1 MKIANKKIL
10 TVMLSVTLIHF
21 ILTSI
26 VEYYIAVQIGTSM
39 GQIVAGGL
47 KETRPKSPQAIDE
60 EATKIYQ
67 NMKKK
72 VDAINETWKIP
83 RLLLS
88 LPVKPLMNSFLRE
101 IKRNQLNM
109 VISKEITREQFR
121 TRGLIIDY
129 TANFLNSLSLGF
141 MVYIILRILKGK
153 RRQAVL
159 LGE

>member
-1 MKIANKKIL
+1 
-10 TVMLSVTLIHF
+10 MLSVTVIHF

-26 VEYYIAVQIGTSM
+26 VGYYIAVQIGTPM
-39 GQIVAGGL
+39 GQIVASGL
-47 KETRPKSPQAIDE
+47 KEASKSSQAPDE
-60 EATKIYQ
+60 EASKIYQ

-83 RLLLS
+83 SLLIS

-101 IKRNQLNM
+101 IKKNQLNM

-121 TRGLIIDY
+121 TQCLIIDY

-141 MVYIILRILKGK
+141 MVYIILRILKS
-153 RRQAVL
+153 RAEDRESRL
-159 LGE
+159 S

>member
-1 MKIANKKIL
+1 
-10 TVMLSVTLIHF
+10 MLSVTVIHF

-26 VEYYIAVQIGTSM
+26 VGYYIAVQIGTPM

-47 KETRPKSPQAIDE
+47 KETRQKSPQAPDE

-101 IKRNQLNM
+101 IKKNQLNM

-141 MVYIILRILKGK
+141 MVYIILRILKSRAEDRESG
-153 RRQAVL
+153 L
-159 LGE
+159 S